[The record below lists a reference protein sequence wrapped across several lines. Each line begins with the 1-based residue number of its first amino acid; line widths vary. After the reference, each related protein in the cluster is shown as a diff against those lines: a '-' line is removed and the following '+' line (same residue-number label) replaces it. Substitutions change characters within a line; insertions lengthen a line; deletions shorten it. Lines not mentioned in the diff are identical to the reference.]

1 MSKCETIRELIS
13 AMLDG
18 ELSQADAETVRA
30 HIAECDDCRAMYQAF
45 QALSAGLTA
54 EEPVPEDLHE
64 NIMSTVRAADQA
76 MHRQKKLI
84 RLRSVLALAACLI
97 VVVGT
102 VFAFNSSLFRM
113 GSSGWKN
120 NSAMYNE
127 ATTPMAPS
135 SAEMADST
143 QGGPREPGAAP
154 QDPGA
159 ANGNVYGDALPPA
172 GTSGEVPMATSTPEV
187 SDGKG
192 ASQRL
197 TLEVLELAEGRMLGT
212 VIVSV
217 GDIFAV
223 GQELT
228 VVLPDAAAGVDS
240 EDSALLEVEFDRWE
254 EDLVYARS
262 IRPAA

>member
-18 ELSQADAETVRA
+18 ELSRADAETVGA
-30 HIAECDDCRAMYQAF
+30 HIAQCDDCRAMYQAF

-64 NIMSTVRAADQA
+64 NIMSTIRAADQA

-84 RLRSVLALAACLI
+84 RLRSVLALAAGLI

-113 GSSGWKN
+113 GKSAGDIPLYN
-120 NSAMYNE
+120 NA
-127 ATTPMAPS
+127 PMAPS
-135 SAEMADST
+135 SAETANSA
-143 QGGPREPGAAP
+143 QFSGGAPQEPGAAP
-154 QDPGA
+154 EDMDPA
-159 ANGNVYGDALPPA
+159 YGNVFGDANIPGGASAELPMS
-172 GTSGEVPMATSTPEV
+172 TSMPEV

-197 TLEVLELAEGRMLGT
+197 TLEVMELAEGRLLGT

-217 GDIFAV
+217 GDIFAA

-228 VVLPDAAAGVDS
+228 VVLPDAGTGVNS
-240 EDSALLEVEFDRWE
+240 EDGALLEVEFDRWE

-262 IRPAA
+262 IRPAS

>member
-1 MSKCETIRELIS
+1 
-13 AMLDG
+13 
-18 ELSQADAETVRA
+18 
-30 HIAECDDCRAMYQAF
+30 
-45 QALSAGLTA
+45 
-54 EEPVPEDLHE
+54 
-64 NIMSTVRAADQA
+64 

-102 VFAFNSSLFRM
+102 VFALNSSLFRM
-113 GSSGWKN
+113 GSSGQK

-159 ANGNVYGDALPPA
+159 APEGMDAANGNVYGDALSPS
-172 GTSGEVPMATSTPEV
+172 GSSGEVPMATSTPEV

-240 EDSALLEVEFDRWE
+240 EDSALLEVEFDCWE

-262 IRPAA
+262 IRPTA